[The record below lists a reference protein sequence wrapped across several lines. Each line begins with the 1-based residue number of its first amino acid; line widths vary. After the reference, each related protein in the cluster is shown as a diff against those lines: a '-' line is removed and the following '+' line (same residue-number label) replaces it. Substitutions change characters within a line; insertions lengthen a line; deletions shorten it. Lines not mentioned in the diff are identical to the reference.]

1 MGNNHWAQ
9 KKWLKLRWLLV
20 CLFSGT
26 KRKNKYI
33 HKNHVFAEYGDNCLF
48 QTMKLPNAPQLIRIH
63 NNVKVA
69 ADVTFY
75 EHDAINGVFSVIDG
89 KPYQI
94 HGSCIE
100 ILDNCFIGG
109 HSIIVGNVRIG
120 PNAIV
125 AAGAVVTKDVPEG
138 VIVAGNPARII
149 GSFESLHERRKMHEC
164 AEKKPYDPRDR
175 VDELWAIFNKQHGL

>member
-1 MGNNHWAQ
+1 MAKNHWAQ
-9 KKWLKLRWLLV
+9 KKCLKLKWLLV

-33 HKNHVFAEYGDNCLF
+33 HKHHIFAEYGENCLF

-75 EHDAINGVFSVIDG
+75 EHDAINGLFSIMDCED
-89 KPYQI
+89 YQI
-94 HGSCIE
+94 HGNCIE
-100 ILDNCFIGG
+100 IMDNCFIGG
-109 HSIIVGNVRIG
+109 HSIIVGNIRIG

-125 AAGAVVTKDVPEG
+125 AAGTVVTKDVPEG
-138 VIVAGNPARII
+138 VIVAGNPARVI
-149 GSFESLHERRKMHEC
+149 GSFDKLHDKRRKLEC
-164 AEKKPYDPRDR
+164 GKNKIYDPRDR
-175 VDELWAIFNKQHGL
+175 SEELWELFYRQHDS